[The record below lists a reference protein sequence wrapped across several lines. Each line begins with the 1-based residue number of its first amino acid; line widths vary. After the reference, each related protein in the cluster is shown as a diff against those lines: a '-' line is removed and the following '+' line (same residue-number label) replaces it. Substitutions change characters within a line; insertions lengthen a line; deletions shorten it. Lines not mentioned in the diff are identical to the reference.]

1 MLDSLTIHDVKTHLA
16 ELSRVLRKFEGLTQD
31 QLADQ
36 LDMSRITIQ
45 NLERPKNVTL
55 DTFLKVLQHFDMLE
69 KFDGFVAEC
78 IEDKDVKNLY

>member
-1 MLDSLTIHDVKTHLA
+1 MLDDLTIHDVKSHLA
-16 ELSRVLRKFEGLTQD
+16 DLSRVLRGFEGITQE
-31 QLADQ
+31 QLADR

-69 KFDGFVAEC
+69 KFDGFIAEC

>member
-1 MLDSLTIHDVKTHLA
+1 MLDSLTIHDVKSHLA
-16 ELSRVLRKFEGLTQD
+16 ELSRVLRKFEGITQD
-31 QLADQ
+31 QLAER

-69 KFDGFVAEC
+69 KFDGFIAEC